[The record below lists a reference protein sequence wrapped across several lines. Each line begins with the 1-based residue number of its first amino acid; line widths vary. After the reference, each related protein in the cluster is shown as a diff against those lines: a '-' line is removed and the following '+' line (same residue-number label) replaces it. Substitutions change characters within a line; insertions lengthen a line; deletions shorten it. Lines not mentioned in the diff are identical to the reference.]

1 MAGLTDEQRLEK
13 IEQRQKQLK
22 AQERKIKARLS
33 AKERKRRTHELIQFG
48 AILTSALDLQLD
60 EHTRTQLTHAL
71 NHHYEDGSTLKDHL
85 RAQLH
90 NQLNQPPQ
98 NDS

>member
-33 AKERKRRTHELIQFG
+33 AKERKRRTHELIGLCQE
-48 AILTSALDLQLD
+48 S
-60 EHTRTQLTHAL
+60 
-71 NHHYEDGSTLKDHL
+71 
-85 RAQLH
+85 
-90 NQLNQPPQ
+90 
-98 NDS
+98 